1 MCRLMINMGPAPRKV
16 WIDHSIGH
24 WLHVNTR
31 NNPNCFVEWGW
42 HVAPTLCVRG
52 PCLFQTQTMV
62 IDPSLF
68 TTPVTEAT
76 WKGVQNDSGATL
88 THTGADQFAHGGGT
102 DPTYSGTNAV
112 LTTYRLKLM
121 NRSNLL
127 GPPPYANYP

>member
-1 MCRLMINMGPAPRKV
+1 MINMGLAPRKV

-42 HVAPTLCVRG
+42 HVAPILCVRG
-52 PCLFQTQTMV
+52 PSPFQTQTMV

-76 WKGVQNDSGATL
+76 WKGVQNDAGATL
-88 THTGADQFAHGGGT
+88 THTSADQFAHGGGT

-112 LTTYRLKLM
+112 LAIYRLKLM

-127 GPPPYANYP
+127 GPPPYANCP